1 MPSNPQIGLAV
12 IVVAVITYICRAAPF
27 VLLRRKQDAPLLTFL
42 PRAMPL
48 GVMVVLIAYT
58 VGEVGP
64 APSSWLPPLVGIGT
78 TAGLHLWRG
87 SMALS
92 LVGGTAAY
100 VAVGLLL

>member
-42 PRAMPL
+42 TRAMPL

-58 VGEVGP
+58 VGEVGL
-64 APSSWLPPLVGIGT
+64 APSSWLPPLVGIGM